1 MAKKE
6 KPEVP
11 SERFTPPTPEESGE
25 TEMPPLVI
33 NGQYIKDLSFEAPKT
48 PGILSKLQQ
57 TPPEIS
63 VNIDVQANSQGE
75 NFYEVNLSVNAD
87 AKIGEDIVYLC
98 EVQYCGL
105 FTLNVQQEYLE
116 PALLIDCPTI
126 LFPYLRRVVS
136 DLTGDAGFA
145 PLLLNPLDF
154 AGLYKQRHTQTNE
167 PENGDSKLDEN

>member
-11 SERFTPPTPEESGE
+11 SERFTPPTPEETGE

-105 FTLNVQQEYLE
+105 FTLNVQQEYL
-116 PALLIDCPTI
+116 
-126 LFPYLRRVVS
+126 S

-154 AGLYKQRHTQTNE
+154 AGLYQQRHARPNE
-167 PENGDSKLDEN
+167 PENSTNNLEKN

>member
-1 MAKKE
+1 MAQTE
-6 KPEVP
+6 EPDVP
-11 SERFTPPTPEESGE
+11 SERFTPPNPEETGE
-25 TEMPPLVI
+25 MEMPPLII

-75 NFYEVNLSVNAD
+75 NLYEVNLSVNAD

-105 FTLNVQQEYLE
+105 FTLSVQPQYLE

-154 AGLYKQRHTQTNE
+154 AGLYQQRHAQSND
-167 PENGDSKLDEN
+167 PENVNNKSDEN

>member
-1 MAKKE
+1 MAQTE
-6 KPEVP
+6 EPDVP
-11 SERFTPPTPEESGE
+11 SERFTPPNPEETGE
-25 TEMPPLVI
+25 MEMPPLII

-75 NFYEVNLSVNAD
+75 NLYEVNLSVNAD
-87 AKIGEDIVYLC
+87 AKTGEDIVYLC

-105 FTLNVQQEYLE
+105 FTLSVQPQYLE

-154 AGLYKQRHTQTNE
+154 AGLYQQRHAQSNDPKNGNNE
-167 PENGDSKLDEN
+167 SNEN